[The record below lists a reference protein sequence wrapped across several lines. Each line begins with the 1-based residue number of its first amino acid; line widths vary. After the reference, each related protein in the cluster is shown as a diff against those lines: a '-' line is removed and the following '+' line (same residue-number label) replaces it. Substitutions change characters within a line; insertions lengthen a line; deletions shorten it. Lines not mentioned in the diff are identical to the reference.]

1 MKTKFFSVVSAMR
14 GIRIIF
20 WITLGILLLFA
31 VTPRGYAQSAENSTA
46 NSAPQNFPYTKTFV
60 ISSYY
65 TPLPNQSR
73 YITGSF
79 EGDVRLNGEGVH
91 SADGTLV
98 YPGMAASSREYP
110 FGTKM
115 EIPGFG
121 TVAIHDRGGAIKGN
135 RLDIWMGEGEEG
147 LRRALWWG
155 MRTLEVK
162 VYGIDSNIQESV
174 NIAGIPLADIRVI
187 PERSTYFKT
196 DLAVGDDGPQVHE
209 LQRFLKK
216 LGYFKNDVTGY
227 FGAETNAALTQF
239 QIDRNVIPNG
249 EDSGA
254 GNFGPRSR
262 YALEAIL
269 EEKRDKIVKQLPSP
283 GLRKGSKG
291 ETVKNVQEVLFDLG
305 FLKKENVT
313 GNFEDKTLDAVLRF
327 QIDADLIHSPKDFGA
342 GIYGPKTKAA
352 LESFVAQSYTP
363 SQELM
368 ITRSLTPLSKT
379 VFTQSLELNSKGAQV
394 ALLQDELK
402 RLHFFGLEPTGYFGK
417 VTQHAVFKFQQTFG
431 IVEKETD
438 FGSGIAGPK
447 TLEKLNDIASARQNQ
462 KKTVAQTTE
471 QKEVVA
477 ARLNDEKSLV
487 VGVVAPNAF
496 AGPLLY
502 GSRGSD
508 VDRLQKVLK
517 RLGFFPGRMTTE
529 YYGDITKNSVTAFQK
544 SHGLDASGNVDA
556 KTLRI
561 LNQLVSPPQSS

>member
-1 MKTKFFSVVSAMR
+1 MKTKFFSVVSATR

-31 VTPRGYAQSAENSTA
+31 VTPRGYAQSAENAAS
-46 NSAPQNFPYTKTFV
+46 QQVPYTKKFV

-65 TPLPNQSR
+65 TPLQNQSR

-91 SADGTLV
+91 SADGTKV
-98 YPGMAASSREYP
+98 YPGMAAASRDYP

-155 MRTLEVK
+155 MRTLDVK
-162 VYGIDSNIQESV
+162 VYGIDPNIQESV
-174 NIAGIPLADIRVI
+174 NIAGIPLAEISII
-187 PERSTYFKT
+187 PQRSTYFKT

-216 LGYFKNDVTGY
+216 LGYFKSDVTGY
-227 FGAETNAALTQF
+227 FGSETNAALTQF
-239 QIDRNVIPNG
+239 QIERNVIPDS
-249 EDSGA
+249 EDPGA

-262 YALEAIL
+262 YALEALL
-269 EEKRDKIVKQLPSP
+269 EEKRDQLLQKLPPP

-291 ETVKNVQEVLFDLG
+291 EAVKNIQDALFDLG
-305 FLKKENVT
+305 FLKAENIT
-313 GNFEDKTLDAVLRF
+313 GNFEDKTADAILRF
-327 QIDADLIHSPKDFGA
+327 QTDADLIHSPKDFGA

-352 LESFVAQSYTP
+352 LENFLAQSYTP

-368 ITRSLTPLSKT
+368 ITRSPTPLSKT
-379 VFTQSLELNSKGAQV
+379 VFAQSMEFNSRSAQV

-417 VTQHAVFKFQQTFG
+417 VTEHAVFKFQQAFG

-438 FGSGIAGPK
+438 FGSGVVGPK
-447 TLEKLNDIASARQNQ
+447 TLEKLNDIASARQSQ

-477 ARLNDEKSLV
+477 ARLNDEKSLIAGAV
-487 VGVVAPNAF
+487 SIDAF
-496 AGPLLY
+496 ITPLFY

-544 SHGLDASGNVDA
+544 SHGLEASGNVDDR
-556 KTLRI
+556 TLRI
-561 LNQLVSPPQSS
+561 LNQLVSSPQSS